1 MTNPT
6 PTPPTNP
13 PQSPATPTEPS
24 WREVFQFPLACALAI
39 VGAALGAG
47 AAKLGAQSGFYALP
61 LVGLG
66 TGLAVAAANKR
77 GSVVLGAIALLVA
90 IPAGVLTEWA
100 YWPFVADNSLG
111 YFIQHFFDIAG
122 FRLLLHAFS
131 AAMAFWI
138 GWRRG

>member
-13 PQSPATPTEPS
+13 PQSPATQNEPS
-24 WREVFQFPLACALAI
+24 WGEVFQFPLACALAI

-47 AAKLGAQSGFYALP
+47 AAKLGVPSGFYALP

-66 TGLAVAAANKR
+66 TGLCVAAVNKR
-77 GSVVLGAIALLVA
+77 GSVILGAIALLVA

-100 YWPFVADNSLG
+100 CWPFVADNSLS
-111 YFIQHFFDIAG
+111 YFIQHFFGLAG